1 MLVVLQG
8 SVQVTVCGSVV
19 ATKGVGDELG
29 ELGLLGGTGLA
40 WSADVET
47 LPVCDLALT
56 LALALALTLTLTLTP
71 TLALTL
77 TLTLTLTRPASWLC
91 SGAPTT
97 CAWWLRSRR
106 RPYPY
111 PYPYPYPHPHP
122 YP

>member
-19 ATKGVGDELG
+19 ATKGVGEELG

-40 WSADVET
+40 WSADVKT

-56 LALALALTLTLTLTP
+56 LTLTLILTPTPILTLTLTP
-71 TLALTL
+71 ALTL
-77 TLTLTLTRPASWLC
+77 TLTLTLTRPASWLY

-111 PYPYPYPHPHP
+111 PYPYP
-122 YP
+122 